1 MAKIEGSEE
10 LGGDSEFAVRAVLA
24 KNPELKKQL
33 ADAVIAN
40 LAFDSEV
47 LEDIVDELA
56 NIIKKDPTY
65 HRAIVSK
72 AIEKI
77 LGDESTKELVVGE
90 GAPAEEAEGY
100 TEEEQG
106 INSIEETRKT
116 SDKEPPTASLN

>member
-1 MAKIEGSEE
+1 M
-10 LGGDSEFAVRAVLA
+10 GGDSEFAVRAVLA
-24 KNPELKKQL
+24 KNSELKKQL
-33 ADAVIAN
+33 ADAVVAN

-56 NIIKKDPTY
+56 DIIKKDPTY

-72 AIEKI
+72 AIGKI

-90 GAPAEEAEGY
+90 SAPAEDAEGY

-106 INSIEETRKT
+106 INYIEETRKT